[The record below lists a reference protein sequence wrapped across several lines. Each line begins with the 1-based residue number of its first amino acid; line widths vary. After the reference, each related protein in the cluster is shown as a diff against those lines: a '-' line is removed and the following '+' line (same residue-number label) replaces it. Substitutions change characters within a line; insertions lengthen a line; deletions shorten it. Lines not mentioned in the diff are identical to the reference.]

1 MNYFGLFYR
10 ALEKNGSFGFFCIG
24 SCDGKNQMCHLR
36 VGFFTLTHNG
46 YVYGVVWRFEA
57 QTCQTATNFIKCNAF
72 KISTFRPMI
81 YTLCVCP
88 AYTALHTWLSCFQM
102 GKIQIFSKKT
112 NLQVCFL
119 CSGRLKSSTGG
130 ISALTVS
137 KSQGG

>member
-1 MNYFGLFYR
+1 VALSCQVTEKLER
-10 ALEKNGSFGFFCIG
+10 AT
-24 SCDGKNQMCHLR
+24 
-36 VGFFTLTHNG
+36 TLDYTTIS
-46 YVYGVVWRFEA
+46 A
-57 QTCQTATNFIKCNAF
+57 IIFIH
-72 KISTFRPMI
+72 
-81 YTLCVCP
+81 CVCP